1 LYAVKE
7 GKNYNTYGIG
17 GSLNSK
23 KLASNMT
30 QRWYICVLV
39 WLLNQETVL
48 YQTLSGKIQGPVC
61 IINFKS
67 TNLVNHLDDTPLP
80 PQQVW

>member
-23 KLASNMT
+23 KLASNIDTKMIHL
-30 QRWYICVLV
+30 RASMIIESR
-39 WLLNQETVL
+39 N
-48 YQTLSGKIQGPVC
+48 C
-61 IINFKS
+61 IVSNFKRENS
-67 TNLVNHLDDTPLP
+67 RAGLYYKF
-80 PQQVW
+80 